1 MKMYAIIV
9 AAGSG
14 TRMKSDLPKQF
25 LLLAGRPLYYY
36 ATQAFLQAYQDME
49 VILVV
54 APACPF
60 THDELRSCFELSSR
74 VRVIAGGATRFE
86 SVKNGLAAIAEQGI
100 VFIHDAVR
108 PFINKAFLMHLQHEA
123 LAKGNAIPGIPVQD
137 SLRRVLGEENR
148 MVQRDEYKA
157 IQTPQVF
164 DVVKIKKA
172 YEQPFNEAFTD
183 DASVLEAAGHTINL
197 VEGLRE
203 NIKITTPVDLKY
215 AEWMM
220 AG

>member
-14 TRMKSDLPKQF
+14 TRMQSELPKQF
-25 LLLAGRPLYYY
+25 LPLAGKPLYYY
-36 ATQAFLQAYQDME
+36 ATQVFLQTFRDIE

-60 THDELRSCFELSSR
+60 RHEDLTGCFEGSSQ
-74 VRVIAGGATRFE
+74 VRVVTGGATRFE
-86 SVKNGLAAIAEQGI
+86 SVKNGLAAIGDQGI

-108 PFINKAFLMHLQHEA
+108 PFISKNFLMQLQEEA
-123 LAKGNAIPGIPVQD
+123 LIKGNAIPCIEVLD
-137 SLRRVLGEENR
+137 SLRKVQGDENVTVR
-148 MVQRDEYKA
+148 RDEYRA

-164 DVVKIKKA
+164 DIANIKKA
-172 YEQPFNEAFTD
+172 YEQPSIEAFTD
-183 DASVLEAAGHTINL
+183 DASVLEAAGHRIKL

-203 NIKITTPVDLKY
+203 NIKITTPIDLKY